1 MINNLNIN
9 TLKEMSIIEE
19 IYNIR
24 SRLNAANSEDIHY
37 PVQTRWLIDSIEM
50 NLDDL
55 DRCKPWLD
63 QLKELNKNIL

>member
-1 MINNLNIN
+1 MM
-9 TLKEMSIIEE
+9 KEE
-19 IYNIR
+19 ILNIR
-24 SRLNAANSEDIHY
+24 SRLNAANREDIYY

>member
-1 MINNLNIN
+1 MTIQ
-9 TLKEMSIIEE
+9 EE
-19 IYNIR
+19 LLNIR
-24 SRLNAANSEDIHY
+24 SRLNAANREDIHY

>member
-1 MINNLNIN
+1 MMKQEL
-9 TLKEMSIIEE
+9 L
-19 IYNIR
+19 NIR
-24 SRLNAANSEDIHY
+24 SRLNAANPEDIHY

>member
-1 MINNLNIN
+1 MM
-9 TLKEMSIIEE
+9 KEE
-19 IYNIR
+19 ILNIR
-24 SRLNAANSEDIHY
+24 SRLNAANLEDIHY